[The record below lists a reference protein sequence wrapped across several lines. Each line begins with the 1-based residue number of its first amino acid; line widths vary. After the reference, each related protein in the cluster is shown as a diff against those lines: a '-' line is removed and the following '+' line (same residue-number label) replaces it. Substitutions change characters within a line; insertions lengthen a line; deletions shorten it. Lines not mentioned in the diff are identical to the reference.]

1 MVDEA
6 AAEPGGEHGSELAEP
21 EAARPREDEGE
32 GRRGREVK
40 GLPREAVCV

>member
-6 AAEPGGEHGSELAEP
+6 AAEPGGKHGSELAEP